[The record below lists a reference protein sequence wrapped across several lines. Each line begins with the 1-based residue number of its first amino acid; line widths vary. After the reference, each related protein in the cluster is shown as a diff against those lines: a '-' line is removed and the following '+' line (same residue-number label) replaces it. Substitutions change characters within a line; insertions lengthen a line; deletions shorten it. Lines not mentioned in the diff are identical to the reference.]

1 MYVICGV
8 LPCDWLMQLQCHLS
22 GEDPQSPEGS
32 EAPEGHQQGQG
43 PQGYYYYNTTAH
55 DVHYDVHST

>member
-1 MYVICGV
+1 
-8 LPCDWLMQLQCHLS
+8 MQLQCHLS

-55 DVHYDVHST
+55 DIHYDVHST